1 MPPPWVGLVKA
12 KPARDGLGRF
22 LQQHSQR
29 SNLFRGD
36 SSEWTAHAHRANN
49 LACGVE
55 NRRGNAT
62 GAQNS
67 FFIVERVALEAGLHQ
82 FFLQLGGLG
91 GRTWSETPIAGRRE
105 QVLDLFRP

>member
-36 SSEWTAHAHRANN
+36 SSERTAHAHRANN

-67 FFIVERVALEAGLHQ
+67 FFIVERVALEARLHQ
-82 FFLQLGGLG
+82 FLSSPCGL
-91 GRTWSETPIAGRRE
+91 RPPTRRASVIAQWRE
-105 QVLDLFRP
+105 QD